1 MKDEQKGK
9 WMRPSCLLRMNTEES
24 GCAPAVCCHR
34 PPAAV
39 PASTAAPLPVSAT
52 CAGPH
57 LAAASYTKTTA
68 AHTYSTAAIARTPTL
83 PWSAGSTVVLS
94 TAVSDVASILG
105 LTRVAFLS
113 SLRDLSCYQCNTR
126 TSDFPYSAGIYE
138 SKFGLI
144 SVIGLDSSNSKR
156 LISFSRFS

>member
-94 TAVSDVASILG
+94 TAVSDVASVWVCLVSPVGLVCVICPASSAIHGTSCLG
-105 LTRVAFLS
+105 DDVVAARDFE
-113 SLRDLSCYQCNTR
+113 LRLR
-126 TSDFPYSAGIYE
+126 RE
-138 SKFGLI
+138 
-144 SVIGLDSSNSKR
+144 V
-156 LISFSRFS
+156 

>member
-83 PWSAGSTVVLS
+83 PWSAGSTVDLTTDVV
-94 TAVSDVASILG
+94 AVTSVWVCLVSPASPVSVICPAASAIHGTSCLADDVVSAWDSI
-105 LTRVAFLS
+105 S
-113 SLRDLSCYQCNTR
+113 SLRREIYQV
-126 TSDFPYSAGIYE
+126 F
-138 SKFGLI
+138 K
-144 SVIGLDSSNSKR
+144 
-156 LISFSRFS
+156 SRS